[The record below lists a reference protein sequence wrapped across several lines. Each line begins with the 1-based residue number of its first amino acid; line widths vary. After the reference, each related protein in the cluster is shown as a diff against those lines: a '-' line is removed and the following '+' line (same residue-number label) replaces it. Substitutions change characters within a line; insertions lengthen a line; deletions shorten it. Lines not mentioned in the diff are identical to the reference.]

1 MHCRR
6 ALAAAVILAVAAM
19 PSDASA
25 RDRPPVQDLT
35 YAYNSSGQALFR
47 RFSAAPGNIVLSPYS
62 IGSAMAM
69 ALAGARGDTEREMAK
84 VLQHA
89 LKRAQIDDANAAA
102 LAVLNGYDKSG
113 VAPSCPPGMTLN
125 GARCE
130 AKPDA
135 QGVCNFP
142 AGRVAELCV
151 AEPRHTPSAKLV
163 VANAL
168 MMAGANVSPD
178 YAALLKDKYA
188 AELFHRASLDTVNG
202 WVKNKTEGKI
212 ERILD
217 KMSDVVLV
225 NAVYFKSRWALVFNK
240 SATIDEFFSLSR
252 TRQELV
258 PMMQQRSFHPV
269 VQRAGYRAIRLPYA
283 VRSIGM
289 VIVLPDEV
297 DGLGA
302 VAARLD
308 MAEFSQLLAVLRAP
322 ALRPVALSLPRFKA
336 EFSAELTGLFQD
348 AGMRLA
354 FDPRRADFSFLTG
367 VPPAKAPTAIEQIAH
382 RAVIEVAEEA
392 TEAAAATAVAVIT
405 SAAPKPVEP
414 IRFRID
420 RPFLYYIVDD
430 TTGSVLFQG
439 RIVDPR

>member
-1 MHCRR
+1 M
-6 ALAAAVILAVAAM
+6 
-19 PSDASA
+19 
-25 RDRPPVQDLT
+25 
-35 YAYNSSGQALFR
+35 
-47 RFSAAPGNIVLSPYS
+47 
-62 IGSAMAM
+62 
-69 ALAGARGDTEREMAK
+69 
-84 VLQHA
+84 
-89 LKRAQIDDANAAA
+89 
-102 LAVLNGYDKSG
+102 
-113 VAPSCPPGMTLN
+113 
-125 GARCE
+125 
-130 AKPDA
+130 
-135 QGVCNFP
+135 
-142 AGRVAELCV
+142 

-168 MMAGANVSPD
+168 MIAGANVSPD

-217 KMSDVVLV
+217 KMSDVMLV

-258 PMMQQRSFHPV
+258 PMMQQRASTR
-269 VQRAGYRAIRLPYA
+269 RASATATGPSACLMRCARSPWWSCCQMRWTASGRSRPGSIRQNSA
-283 VRSIGM
+283 
-289 VIVLPDEV
+289 
-297 DGLGA
+297 
-302 VAARLD
+302 
-308 MAEFSQLLAVLRAP
+308 LLTVLRAP
-322 ALRPVALSLPRFKA
+322 APRPVALSLPRFKA

-367 VPPAKAPTAIEQIAH
+367 VPPAKASTAIEQIAH

-392 TEAAAATAVAVIT
+392 TEAAAATAVAI
-405 SAAPKPVEP
+405 SPARHAKPVEP

-420 RPFLYYIVDD
+420 RPFLYFIVDD